1 MGIVGFM
8 RILKKAEKRGY
19 IEEDSYKACANYLE
33 IDSSLL
39 EDFSQYYFDYFLE
52 EYNIH
57 SRESEKI
64 EKYLNIAR
72 NKDKFKDA
80 AGWIKDVVRYNR
92 DKVKRANFEIDYYE
106 KELDEVFKRV
116 GKMKKVEQVE
126 ELEGLVDI
134 FKNVMKEEEVNQK
147 LSLNAFKSV
156 LSSKYFGQISFL
168 NVSYSKKTFNEQL
181 ERMKIDYIT
190 PVLEDVRLD
199 IALKRIT
206 EIEDF
211 SDFVEEEL
219 DKDSLSKEYKKLLQ
233 TIYNIIKKNKIL
245 AEIKDYLDNKILH
258 CSIWNQ
264 YRSNSQFTSKSKVN
278 CDFTEGVF
286 IPLAVSLKKSKN
298 FMWDGNISLPIC
310 NLLKLVLLAAPAG
323 ATEMNSGN
331 AGFVNF
337 DTSIEELYKKNQNLE
352 NYIKKGKNP
361 FEEVIYDIV
370 NESSQK
376 SKWILNNILFVE
388 LNAEY
393 KSKSSKLSYF
403 NVPLVVAKYFKK
415 YGKEELSKIWDD
427 KFKRSLVNLILYSK
441 TTKSE
446 VYNFK
451 KGKKDTVVVNNINS
465 LINTKLRDVV
475 SSGIGVPYDAM
486 RATVAKYKIEQI
498 KKGCEKVDAKN
509 INWAY
514 NEGKRLK
521 YYLEGKNSEGEKIE
535 GRESRANK
543 IPGLAYRLL
552 NAVNA
557 GNKKQFMDS
566 LLRIY
571 MGAGKEVPY
580 ILLNVVHEE
589 EMEFETVAHA
599 FLSAFIPKKEENH
612 REEEDSKSVEE
623 VK

>member
-1 MGIVGFM
+1 M
-8 RILKKAEKRGY
+8 RILKKAEKSY
-19 IEEDSYKACANYLE
+19 IEEDSYKLCANYLE
-33 IDSSLL
+33 VDSSLL
-39 EDFSQYYFDYFLE
+39 ENFSQYYFEYFLE

-57 SRESEKI
+57 SRESEKV
-64 EKYLNIAR
+64 ERYLNIAR
-72 NKDKFKDA
+72 NKNKFKDA
-80 AGWIKDVVRYNR
+80 AGWIKDAVRYNR
-92 DKVKRANFEIDYYE
+92 DKVKRAKFENEYYE
-106 KELDEVFKRV
+106 KELDKVFKRLSE
-116 GKMKKVEQVE
+116 MKKVEQIG
-126 ELEGLVDI
+126 ELERLVDI
-134 FKNVMKEEEVNQK
+134 FKKVMKEEEVNQK
-147 LSLNAFKSV
+147 LSLNAFKNG
-156 LSSKYFGQISFL
+156 LSSNYFGQPSFL
-168 NVSYSKKTFNEQL
+168 NVYYARNSIKEQQ
-181 ERMKIDYIT
+181 EKMKDDYIK

-199 IALKRIT
+199 VALKNVTGIQ
-206 EIEDF
+206 DF
-211 SDFVEEEL
+211 SDFVESEL
-219 DKDSLSKEYKKLLQ
+219 DRDSISKEYNKLLQ
-233 TIYNIIKKNKIL
+233 TINKKFIKRNKSLDDIR
-245 AEIKDYLDNKILH
+245 EFLDNKVLH

-264 YRSNSQFTSKSKVN
+264 YLSNSQFTNKSN
-278 CDFTEGVF
+278 MGCEFTESVF

-298 FMWDGNISLPIC
+298 FMWNGNISLPIC

-331 AGFVNF
+331 AGFVNL
-337 DTSIEELYKKNQNLE
+337 DTSIEELYKQNQNLK
-352 NYIKKGKNP
+352 NHIKNGKNP

-370 NESSQK
+370 SESSQK
-376 SKWILNNILFVE
+376 SKWMLSNILFVE
-388 LNAEY
+388 FNAEY
-393 KSKSSKLSYF
+393 DSKSSKLSYF
-403 NVPLVVAKYFKK
+403 NIPQVVAKYFKK
-415 YGKEELSKIWDD
+415 YGREELSKIWDE
-427 KFKRSLVNLILYSK
+427 KFKESLVNLILYSK
-441 TTKSE
+441 ATKTE

-465 LINTKLRDVV
+465 LINAKLRDVI
-475 SSGIGVPYDAM
+475 SSGVGVPYDAM

-498 KKGCEKVDAKN
+498 KKGCEKVDDKN

-521 YYLEGKNSEGEKIE
+521 YYFEGKNSKGEKIQ

-580 ILLNVVHEE
+580 ILLNVIHEE

-599 FLSAFIPKKEENH
+599 FLSGFIPKKEENQG
-612 REEEDSKSVEE
+612 EEVDSKLVEE